1 MLFLLD
7 FFCQIEKIF
16 VGVDNCV
23 QSAPP
28 EFCENMVFVGNVEK
42 GNSGKMCAAID
53 LLNHQCLGTVG
64 ASDVVSITSH
74 NTLFEAH
81 GWKCSF

>member
-1 MLFLLD
+1 M
-7 FFCQIEKIF
+7 
-16 VGVDNCV
+16 GVDNCV
-23 QSAPP
+23 QSAAP
-28 EFCENMVFVGNVEK
+28 EFCENMVFVGNT
-42 GNSGKMCAAID
+42 GKICAAID